1 MKKSKEA
8 YYNKHFE
15 TNWRNIKNLWKG
27 IKSQIS
33 LKTVFSS
40 VPIVFSLGNGDPI
53 TNPYDIANTFNNYF
67 ASIAETMKKTI
78 CIYIYIYLFQI
89 NIVQTILGIKMVAQ
103 YFCNLLIKKNN

>member
-15 TNWRNIKNLWKG
+15 TNWRNIKNLWKR

-53 TNPYDIANTFNNYF
+53 TNPYDIDIANTFNNYF

-78 CIYIYIYLFQI
+78 YIYIFQI
-89 NIVQTILGIKMVAQ
+89 NSVQTILGIKMVAQ